1 MLRLLLFLSAVTAA
15 GAQEPLTGDTT
26 IDISR
31 MMFYGQRY
39 SRLYVNMTGNFA
51 ICFNG
56 YYGTMEGLDCI
67 IGETQTGKNPEY
79 FTGGFNSGVQG
90 SLYKTLPTLTSAM
103 QSYIEFYETPVS
115 GIELTIY
122 IFGTETAVKLYG
134 TTMFQTMVN
143 GANVDNL
150 VGSTFPRYFDISGCR
165 QSGVGY
171 KTGDVISVDHDT
183 CTDLVCDDT
192 EVHTRPSSSCR
203 LEHTCTVSGPAV
215 IDSDG
220 RVNSVQ
226 DRCAHSLMSL
236 PSVPNFHVLAN
247 FQERRRKDVSFLDS
261 VTLRLDGSD
270 IHLQQGGRVQLNDTT
285 LTLNSSVQEVHGV
298 ELSKDHTGVTAKVS
312 LTDYNTSVFFD
323 GNTAHIRVT
332 RIGAI
337 ESLQGLCGNS
347 SRPLSD
353 VRLSQ
358 DSTSGCDVL
367 HNDSADP
374 AINCSAMTERCNL
387 LNEAPFTACHNHTD
401 PAPYITACTDT
412 LCKYPAVDGLG
423 CQFLEAYAKACSL
436 YSNITLEDWRS
447 KAGCS
452 APRASCQDRFC
463 SAHEFCAE
471 KASGEDGC
479 FCRALFASPYR
490 STGTLGDP
498 TVCER
503 DSASLSLV
511 GCLLEEKGIDYSTLH
526 LNDNSCVGQVDEQT
540 HMVTFSFDGSDSC
553 GTVVSVNN
561 SQVIYKNTIMT
572 HNHTDVIVRHDQVSI
587 DFSCFYTQPD
597 VRTMS
602 FRIKDSSVIEEIT
615 SGAWNYTLTMKAYLD
630 SSRTRL
636 VESSTEV
643 MLNQK
648 IWVEL
653 ETDGLGD
660 GLVAVVTDSCWATNQ
675 KSPNGGLRHDL
686 ISSGCANRADQ
697 TVEVTGNGQG
707 TSNYFSFNMFQF
719 TGSSADVYLHCRLN
733 LCVTQN
739 NTCAP
744 TCSAAGSRRRRS
756 ARSTYVAEAPAFIT
770 MAWTN

>member
-15 GAQEPLTGDTT
+15 GAQTPLTGDTT
-26 IDISR
+26 IDISSFNVT
-31 MMFYGQRY
+31 FYGQQY
-39 SRLYVNMTGNFA
+39 STVYINTTGNFTV
-51 ICFNG
+51 CFNG

-67 IGETQTGKNPEY
+67 IGENYDATNLNY
-79 FTGGFNSGVQG
+79 FTDGYDEVFN
-90 SLYKTLPTLTSAM
+90 
-103 QSYIEFYETPVS
+103 I
-115 GIELTIY
+115 GIHG
-122 IFGTETAVKLYG
+122 FGTETALEIRDSFTNAAPRV
-134 TTMFQTMVN
+134 FQTMVN
-143 GANVDNL
+143 GAMMDTL
-150 VGSTFPRYFDISGCR
+150 VGAYLYLDISGCR

-171 KTGDVISVDHDT
+171 KTGDVISHNPDT
-183 CTDLVCDDT
+183 CITLVCNDT
-192 EVHTRPSSSCR
+192 EVHTRPNSCL
-203 LEHTCTVSGPAV
+203 LETCTVSGPAV

-332 RIGAI
+332 RIGGI

-471 KASGEDGC
+471 KASG
-479 FCRALFASPYR
+479 
-490 STGTLGDP
+490 DP

-572 HNHTDVIVRHDQVSI
+572 HNHTDVIVR
-587 DFSCFYTQPD
+587 T
-597 VRTMS
+597 T
-602 FRIKDSSVIEEIT
+602 SSVIEEIT

-636 VESSTEV
+636 VESSTEIL
-643 MLNQK
+643 LNQK